1 MGRELNTIAQ
11 VDQSDERRQNLKDRV
26 TTDKVVIRPWKESH
40 MISRRALHPGIGIV
54 LAVLLA
60 ATLAGLGAAQLK
72 GQTVRI
78 GNTDLGGVVTSSK
91 GTEAGVW
98 VIAETSDLPTKLVK
112 IVVTDDQG
120 RYLVPDLPKANYSV
134 WVRGYGLVD
143 SPKVKASPG
152 QTLNL
157 KAVVATDTKAAA
169 EYYPALY
176 WFSLLQ
182 VPPKSDFP
190 GTGPSGNGIAPNIK
204 SQGEWIRDIVNT
216 DGCTGCHQMGDKATR
231 EIPKSILSQ
240 TSDSKGAWDR
250 RIKAGQAGGGMS
262 NRFDQVGRQRALAMY
277 ADWSDRIAHGEQPT
291 AAPSR
296 PQGLERNVV
305 VTLWDWADS
314 KVYLHDAISSDKRNP
329 TVNANGPIYGALE
342 ESGDYL
348 TVLDPA
354 RNSTSRVNLRPR
366 DPQTPTSF
374 TTKPAAPSP
383 YWGDEAIWNSQT
395 TVHSFSMD
403 KQGRVWAAAR
413 VRKPKTPAWCQ
424 AGSDQI
430 SAKLF
435 PIDQGQRGLELYE
448 PKTKETTTID
458 TCFTW
463 GHVNFDDH
471 DVLWSSFGPTG
482 VEGWFDTKIWDK
494 THDEKKAQGWSAFVL
509 DYNGNG
515 KRDAYTEP
523 DQPADSTKDKRISV
537 SFYGDSPAPDGS
549 VWGSVLGMPGALVR
563 FVPGSHPPETALA
576 EYYEVP
582 WNNPKA
588 PVQGFAPRGMD
599 VDSKGVVWTVLSSG
613 HYASFDRS
621 KCKGPL
627 NGPSAATGQ
636 QCPEGW
642 TLYRFPGPNYKGAV
656 ENGSADSAYYN
667 FVDRFDM
674 LGVGKDV
681 PLATGNL
688 SEGLLVLVNGKFLT
702 LRVPYP
708 MGYYAK
714 GLDGRVDDPKGGWKG
729 KGIYTPISTRAPFH
743 MEGGKGTTPKLVKFQ
758 MRPNPLA
765 D

>member
-1 MGRELNTIAQ
+1 MCKR
-11 VDQSDERRQNLKDRV
+11 S
-26 TTDKVVIRPWKESH
+26 
-40 MISRRALHPGIGIV
+40 LHPGIILVIAVV
-54 LAVLLA
+54 LTAMV
-60 ATLAGLGAAQLK
+60 AGVMMAQSK
-72 GQTVRI
+72 SDTVRV
-78 GNTDLGGVVTSSK
+78 GSTDLGGVVTSAK
-91 GTEAGVW
+91 GPEAGVW
-98 VIAETSDLPTKLVK
+98 VIAETTELPTRFVR

-120 RYLVPDLPKANYSV
+120 RYLVPDLPKANFSV

-143 SPKVKASPG
+143 SPKVQATPG
-152 QTLNL
+152 RNLNL
-157 KAVVATDTKAAA
+157 KAVTAPDKKAAV

-190 GTGPSGNGIAPNIK
+190 GTGPSGNGIAANIK
-204 SQGEWIRDIVNT
+204 SQGQWIREIVNT
-216 DGCTGCHQMGDKATR
+216 DGCTGCHQMGDQPTR
-231 EIPKSILSQ
+231 EIPKSILSK
-240 TSDSKGAWDR
+240 TPDSQAAWDL

-262 NRFDQVGRQRALAMY
+262 ARFDQVGRKRALAMY
-277 ADWSDRIAHGEQPT
+277 ADWTDRIAHGELPN
-291 AAPSR
+291 AAPAR
-296 PQGLERNVV
+296 PQGRERNVV
-305 VTLWDWADS
+305 VTLWDWADP
-314 KVYLHDAISSDKRNP
+314 KVYLHDAIASDKRNP

-348 TVLDPA
+348 TVLDPGRTA
-354 RNSTSRVNLRPR
+354 TTQVKLSVREPDTPSSANTRP
-366 DPQTPTSF
+366 F
-374 TTKPAAPSP
+374 APSP
-383 YWGDEAIWNSQT
+383 YWGDEVIWNSKT
-395 TVHSFSMD
+395 TVHSFAMD

-413 VRKPKTPAWCQ
+413 IRKPKTPAWCQ
-424 AGSDQI
+424 GGPENP

-435 PIDQGQRGLELYE
+435 PITQGQRGLELYE

-463 GHVNFDDH
+463 GHVNFDDN
-471 DVLWSSFGPTG
+471 DVLWSSFGPAG
-482 VEGWFDTKIWDK
+482 VEGWFDTRVWDK

-523 DQPADSTKDKRISV
+523 DQPADPAKDRRINV

-563 FVPGSHPPETALA
+563 FNPGSHPPETALA

-582 WNNPKA
+582 WNNSKA
-588 PVQGFAPRGMD
+588 RVQGFSPRGMD

-613 HYASFDRS
+613 HYASFDRN
-621 KCKGPL
+621 KCRGPL
-627 NGPSAATGQ
+627 NGPMAATGQ
-636 QCPEGW
+636 HCPEGW
-642 TLYRFPGPNYKGAV
+642 TLYTFPGPNYKGAV

-688 SEGLLVLVNGKFLT
+688 SEGLLVLADGKFLT

-714 GLDGRVDDPKGGWKG
+714 GLDGRIDNPNGGWKG
-729 KGIYTPISTRAPFH
+729 RGIYTPISTRAPFH
-743 MEGGKGTTPKLVKFQ
+743 MEGGKGTTSKLVKFQ

-765 D
+765 N